1 MQVSFDRLED
11 IVRPL
16 PVAPARRRGGARTA
30 PVRPS
35 ASPGGRRGMVLRDRP
50 RRLDA
55 PLSIA
60 SYGSWVPV
68 LRRLC
73 VRLARMP
80 RARSAQTARRPP
92 SRRVLLAVAAVTATM
107 SGTSIARPAPSPE
120 SAQLVALAAPG
131 VHDGA
136 RPSGAQ
142 ALRPPGDRSAAATV
156 VAAQS
161 ATVASAVPPPAR
173 PTSISTARI
182 VTTLAMGGIPE
193 VALYAYVRAEQTVA
207 VADPSCGLT
216 WSLLAAIGRVESDHG
231 RFGGARLREDG
242 DGTTPIRGIP
252 LDGRPGVALIHDTDD
267 GALDGDRVY
276 DRGVGPMQ
284 FIPSTWRRVAA
295 DGNGDGRHDPDN
307 IFDAALGAGT
317 YLCSGQADL
326 RNPADRAAA
335 VMRYNRSSDYVA
347 AVLRAGGRVRLE
359 PSDVIGCAGTG
370 ADATTPAGHGAPR
383 ARQRGLVSGDDRSAV
398 ARRAC
403 GPRAVTARTPDDE
416 PVGPERAVD
425 DAHGDRA
432 GEHHAHRL
440 GHDDLDHG
448 HLDHDRSA
456 DRSDLPAGPDG
467 DHHDHD
473 RDAHHVDDRSPT
485 ASVVPDHPDDDHA
498 RDRPHDTAVDEHVRV
513 RRRPLHRPD
522 SRPQW
527 RSSAARALVSNSSRV
542 NGLARMSA
550 LPSSIQGR
558 RHALLRV
565 ARHEQHAGA
574 PPRRA
579 ESASDAQPVES
590 RHHDVRHEQVDRF
603 DAARRDLEARVRRR
617 LPRGPCTRSARAA
630 CGCASGPPRRP
641 RSAGPSRCRPPPSP
655 RAAPSSGATSPAGTG
670 RYTVKRV
677 PRPGTLS
684 TVTVPPV
691 SETMSRTVDRPRPAP
706 WPSSLV
712 V

>member
-11 IVRPL
+11 VVRAL

-30 PVRPS
+30 PVSTVRVS
-35 ASPGGRRGMVLRDRP
+35 RGRRGMVLRDRP

-131 VHDGA
+131 AHDGPPA
-136 RPSGAQ
+136 SVAQ
-142 ALRPPGDRSAAATV
+142 ALRPPGDRSAAAT

-252 LDGRPGVALIHDTDD
+252 LDGRPGVAVIHDTDD

-276 DRGVGPMQ
+276 DRAVGPMQ

-295 DGNGDGRHDPDN
+295 DGNGDGRQDPDN
-307 IFDAALGAGT
+307 IFDAALGAAT

-326 RNPADRAAA
+326 RNPADRWAA

-347 AVLRAGGRVRLE
+347 AVLALAAAYAVE
-359 PSDVIGCAGTG
+359 PAHAIGCPGTG
-370 ADATTPAGHGAPR
+370 AHATTPAGHGAPR
-383 ARQRGLVSGDDRSAV
+383 ARQRGLVSGDARAAV
-398 ARRAC
+398 ARRAPGLAPTPPAPPTTNPSVPSAPSTTPTGT
-403 GPRAVTARTPDDE
+403 GPASTTL
-416 PVGPERAVD
+416 
-425 DAHGDRA
+425 
-432 GEHHAHRL
+432 HHL

-448 HLDHDRSA
+448 QHRPRPVRRSIRSA
-456 DRSDLPAGPDG
+456 R
-467 DHHDHD
+467 
-473 RDAHHVDDRSPT
+473 RT
-485 ASVVPDHPDDDHA
+485 TTTT
-498 RDRPHDTAVDEHVRV
+498 RPRPWRPP
-513 RRRPLHRPD
+513 RRRPVPH
-522 SRPQW
+522 
-527 RSSAARALVSNSSRV
+527 
-542 NGLARMSA
+542 
-550 LPSSIQGR
+550 
-558 RHALLRV
+558 
-565 ARHEQHAGA
+565 
-574 PPRRA
+574 
-579 ESASDAQPVES
+579 
-590 RHHDVRHEQVDRF
+590 
-603 DAARRDLEARVRRR
+603 R
-617 LPRGPCTRSARAA
+617 LPRAR
-630 CGCASGPPRRP
+630 PLRRRRRRRP
-641 RSAGPSRCRPPPSP
+641 RLPPPPRCRRR
-655 RAAPSSGATSPAGTG
+655 RARRLRRRRAT
-670 RYTVKRV
+670 
-677 PRPGTLS
+677 PG
-684 TVTVPPV
+684 
-691 SETMSRTVDRPRPAP
+691 
-706 WPSSLV
+706 
-712 V
+712 